1 MTECARGI
9 WLEGSEKEIER
20 IVCVVLGKDYF
31 LVSPSIYNY
40 KYHTYPSEIARYQL
54 WDKSIRIANK
64 ELTEW

>member
-9 WLEGSEKEIER
+9 WIDGPEKETMI
-20 IVCVVLGKDYF
+20 IVLGKDYF
-31 LVSPSIYNY
+31 LVSPSLYNY
-40 KYHTYPSEIARYQL
+40 EYTNCLSEIARYQL